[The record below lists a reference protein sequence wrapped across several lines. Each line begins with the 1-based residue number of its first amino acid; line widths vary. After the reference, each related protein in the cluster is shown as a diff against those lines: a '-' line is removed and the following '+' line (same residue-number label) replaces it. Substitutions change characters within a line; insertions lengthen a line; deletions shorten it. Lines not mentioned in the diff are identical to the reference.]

1 MGSFSLAGV
10 KATVNPFC
18 CAAERKSERDRI
30 NSCVSLLIIK
40 FERMTSFED
49 LNVNIDSDVVVIDVG
64 GYETKA
70 GLAGYKEPS
79 AVYRSIIGKPKPIQ
93 DGPFPAD
100 LELCLRN
107 GGWVMGPIAFEH
119 KDLLIGKNP
128 VAQRKI
134 QNWDEGEKIWRH
146 AIERELKL
154 KPAEHPVLL
163 TDSPTSTTRD
173 REEMITRLFES
184 FSSPSAFIHTQPA
197 LALLATNRSSGI
209 VIDSGEDMTHA
220 VPIYQGFILPH
231 TKVSNIGGKHV
242 TLELV
247 RLAGLKSYPRDFV
260 TMMKE
265 HCTHVELNPQQPL
278 NVEGHYTLPDD
289 SEVTIGH
296 EAYNSTE
303 ILFRPS
309 ATNKSFNVML
319 KDILNLCDGSFREV
333 LSSNVILSGGNTM
346 FPGLA
351 ERLEQDCGVKVY
363 AGENRK
369 HFAWIGGS
377 VFSCLDTSK
386 KLFITKAEYEEHGA
400 ARITAQKCPFPL
412 IL

>member
-1 MGSFSLAGV
+1 MASFDEPSV
-10 KATVNPFC
+10 T
-18 CAAERKSERDRI
+18 
-30 NSCVSLLIIK
+30 
-40 FERMTSFED
+40 M
-49 LNVNIDSDVVVIDVG
+49 DSDVVVIDVG

-70 GLAGYKEPS
+70 GLAGLPEPT

-100 LELCLRN
+100 LEKCLRN
-107 GGWVMGPIAFEH
+107 GGWVMGPTAFEH
-119 KDLLIGKNP
+119 KNLLIGKNP
-128 VAQRKI
+128 IAQRKVLD
-134 QNWDEGEKIWRH
+134 WDEVEKVWQH
-146 AIERELKL
+146 AIERELNL

-163 TDSPTSTTRD
+163 TDSPTGTARD
-173 REEMITRLFES
+173 REQMVTRLFEK
-184 FSSPSAFIHTQPA
+184 FSTPSAFIHTQPA

-209 VIDSGEDMTHA
+209 VIDSGEEMTHV

-242 TLELV
+242 MLELV
-247 RLAGLKSYPRDFV
+247 RLAGLQSYPRDFV

-265 HCTHVELNPQQPL
+265 HCTHVELNAQQPV
-278 NVEGHYTLPDD
+278 NAEGHYTLPDD

-309 ATNKSFNVML
+309 AINKSFNSML
-319 KDILNLCDGSFREV
+319 KEVLNLCDGSFREI
-333 LSSNVILSGGNTM
+333 LQSNVILSGGNTM
-346 FPGLA
+346 FHGLA

-363 AGENRK
+363 ADEHRK

-400 ARITAQKCPFPL
+400 TRMVAQKCAFPL